1 MEGNKMRFFALV
13 IGILIS
19 VSYGFSQCPI
29 IPAPVTF
36 VTAAGQFFFGEDI
49 AINSDNAPSGIIDYA
64 ANRFTNTFGI
74 RVVISPSAKQLVFK
88 KVANVPT
95 DYYSINVGETIII
108 TYSSDAS
115 CFYAVNSLF
124 QLIQG
129 NSDQYSIAKCFLKD
143 YPKFSWRGLHLD
155 VSRHFFTVDEVK
167 RYIDLMAM
175 YKFNKFHWHLTDD
188 QGWRI
193 EIKQY
198 PKLIEIGA
206 WRDSTVNAHYSTT
219 PRTYAAE
226 RTGGFYTQEQIKEIV
241 QYAANR
247 YITVIPEIEMPG
259 HARAALAAYPEL
271 SCTGKQHGVEG
282 LWGVFDDIFC
292 AHESSIQFLKNVLDE
307 VMVLFPSEYIH
318 IGGDEAPK
326 TRWKKCAKCQAVI
339 RENGLKDEHELQSWF
354 VTQMDMYLTSKG
366 RKLIGWDE
374 ILEGGLSPNAT
385 VMSWRGFEGGV
396 DAAKQGHDVIMSPGS
411 HCYFDHYQS
420 KNSTEPL
427 AIGGYTPIEK
437 VYQFN
442 PIPSSLTAAEATHVL
457 GGQANLWTEYIPD
470 MKQLEYML
478 YPRALALA
486 QVLWCVEVPS
496 YDLFRSVLI
505 KHQLNYLD
513 RFKVNYSRAMFYP
526 EMKVSRKEDGLGVVF
541 TAADTSDQLGL
552 TVRLD
557 QTNVAPKYPDFLIG
571 NNTLQ
576 FKRGLDSVVTYR
588 FEVKSEYMSTPSEFK
603 MTIHP
608 AIGLNVEYITPPDER
623 YNSGGN
629 LTLVDGIIG
638 AKPWKGN
645 EWVGFDDQEI
655 ELIVDLGKKSKI
667 DRAELNFLEDI
678 GSWIHLP
685 NFVRISVSTNG
696 KKWAFLPDKPIYKAQ
711 GGGTYLPF
719 EFQIQKKARY
729 VRFKIVTFD
738 VIPDGMPGEGH
749 VQWTF
754 LDELM
759 LFSK

>member
-1 MEGNKMRFFALV
+1 MKGTKMRFFALAL
-13 IGILIS
+13 GILFS
-19 VSYGFSQCPI
+19 VSHGFAQCPI
-29 IPAPVTF
+29 IPAPVTY
-36 VTAAGQFFFGEDI
+36 VTSNGQFSIGDEL
-49 AINSDNAPSGIIDYA
+49 AISSDNVPSGILDYV
-64 ANRFTNTFGI
+64 ANRLTNTFGI
-74 RVVISPSAKQLVFK
+74 RAVISSTAQQLVFK
-88 KVANVPT
+88 KVSNVPN
-95 DYYSINVGETIII
+95 DYYSINVNENIIV
-108 TYSSDAS
+108 TYSTDAS
-115 CFYAVNSLF
+115 CFYAINSLF

-129 NSDQYSIAKCFLKD
+129 SADEYTIAKCFLKD

-175 YKFNKFHWHLTDD
+175 YKFNRFHWHLTDD

-193 EIKQY
+193 EIKKY
-198 PKLIEIGA
+198 PKLTAIGA

-219 PRTYAAE
+219 PRTYEVA
-226 RTGGFYTQEQIKEIV
+226 RTGGFYTQEQVKEIV

-247 YITVIPEIEMPG
+247 YITVVPEIEMPG

-271 SCTGKQHGVEG
+271 SCTGQQHGVEG

-326 TRWKKCAKCQAVI
+326 TRWNKCPKCQAVI

-354 VTQMDMYLTSKG
+354 VTQMDNYLTSKG
-366 RKLIGWDE
+366 RKIIGWDE

-420 KNSTEPL
+420 KNATEPL
-427 AIGGYTPIEK
+427 AIGGFTPIEK

-442 PIPSSLTAAEATHVL
+442 PIPSALSAEEATHVL

-470 MKQLEYML
+470 MTQLEYMV
-478 YPRALALA
+478 YPRALALS
-486 QVLWCVEVPS
+486 QVLWCVAAPT
-496 YDLFRSVLI
+496 YDIFRSVLV
-505 KHQLNYLD
+505 KHQFKYLD
-513 RFKVNYSRAMFYP
+513 RFTVNYSRAMFYP
-526 EMKVSRKEDGLGVVF
+526 EMNVSRKMDGLGVVF
-541 TAADTSDQLGL
+541 TAADTSDQLSL
-552 TVRLD
+552 TVRLGES
-557 QTNVAPKYPDFLIG
+557 NVSPKYPYFLVG
-571 NNTLQ
+571 NNQLQ
-576 FKRGLDSVVTYR
+576 FKREADSVTQYS
-588 FEVKSEYMSTPSEFK
+588 FAVKSEYLAKPSEFK

-608 AIGLNVEYITPPDER
+608 AIGLNVDYVTQPDER
-623 YNSGGN
+623 YNSGGD

-655 ELIVDLGKKSKI
+655 EFIVDLGKKVKI
-667 DRAELNFLEDI
+667 NRAELNFLEDI

-685 NFVRISVSTNG
+685 NFVRISASTNG
-696 KKWAFLPDKPIYKAQ
+696 KKWSFLPDAYIEKVQ
-711 GGGTYLPF
+711 GSGKFLPF
-719 EFQIQKKARY
+719 AFSIQKKARY
-729 VRFKIVTFD
+729 LRFKIVTFD
-738 VIPDGMPGEGH
+738 VIPDGMPGAGH

-754 LDELM
+754 FDELM
-759 LFSK
+759 IFYK

>member
-1 MEGNKMRFFALV
+1 MRFFALV
-13 IGILIS
+13 LGILFSILD
-19 VSYGFSQCPI
+19 GFSQCPI
-29 IPAPVTF
+29 IPAPVTY
-36 VTAAGQFFFGEDI
+36 VTAAGQFSLGDELS
-49 AINSDNAPSGIIDYA
+49 INSDNVPSGILDYA
-64 ANRFTNTFGI
+64 ANRLTNTFGI
-74 RVVISPSAKQLVFK
+74 RVVISPTAQQLVFK
-88 KVANVPT
+88 KVSNVPN
-95 DYYSINVGETIII
+95 DYYSINVNENIII

-115 CFYAVNSLF
+115 CFYAMNSLF

-129 NSDQYSIAKCFLKD
+129 NADQYTIEKCFLKD

-167 RYIDLMAM
+167 RYIDLMAI
-175 YKFNKFHWHLTDD
+175 YKFNRFHWHLTDD
-188 QGWRI
+188 QGWRV
-193 EIKQY
+193 EIKKY
-198 PKLIEIGA
+198 PKLTEVGA

-219 PRTYAAE
+219 PRTYEVA
-226 RTGGFYTQEQIKEIV
+226 RTGGFYTQEQVKEIV

-247 YITVIPEIEMPG
+247 YITVVPEIEMPG

-271 SCTGKQHGVEG
+271 SCTGQQQGVEG

-292 AHESSIQFLKNVLDE
+292 THESSIQFLKNVLDE
-307 VMVLFPSEYIH
+307 VMLIFPSEYIH

-326 TRWKKCAKCQAVI
+326 TRWKKCPKCQAVI

-354 VTQMDMYLTSKG
+354 ITQMDNYLTSKG

-396 DAAKQGHDVIMSPGS
+396 EAAKQGHDVIMSPGS

-420 KNSTEPL
+420 KNAAEPL
-427 AIGGYTPIEK
+427 AIGGFTPIEK

-442 PIPSSLTAAEATHVL
+442 PIPPSLSAAEATHVL

-470 MKQLEYML
+470 MKQLEYMV
-478 YPRALALA
+478 YPRALALS
-486 QVLWCVEVPS
+486 QVLWCAEVPA
-496 YDLFRSVLI
+496 YEVFRSVLMN
-505 KHQLNYLD
+505 HQLTYLD
-513 RFKVNYSRAMFYP
+513 RFRVNYSRAMFYP
-526 EMKVSRKEDGLGVVF
+526 EMKVSRKEGGLGVIF
-541 TAADTSDQLGL
+541 SAADTSDHLAL

-557 QTNVAPKYPDFLIG
+557 ETNVAPKYPDFLVG
-571 NNTLQ
+571 NNQLQ
-576 FKRGLDSVVTYR
+576 FKRQADSVTRYR
-588 FEVKSEYMSTPSEFK
+588 FEVKSEYLTEPSEFN

-608 AIGLNVEYITPPDER
+608 AIGLKVEYVTQPDER
-623 YNSGGN
+623 YNTGGD

-655 ELIVDLGKKSKI
+655 EFIVDLGKKAKI

-685 NFVRISVSTNG
+685 NFIRISVSTKG

-711 GGGTYLPF
+711 GNGKHLPF
-719 EFQIQKKARY
+719 VFNIQKKTRY
-729 VRFKIVTFD
+729 IRFKIVTFD
-738 VIPDGMPGEGH
+738 AIPDGMPGAGH

-759 LFSK
+759 IFYK